1 MDSTNHSIAYKV
13 SHLTVACELMFYCL
27 CQNGIALHALK
38 LLKITKMFEKAHA
51 AVAPTLQLV
60 SLEKYSKFAI
70 RFIMYSCQANTRSIR
85 PRTCTFTSHL
95 TFVAS

>member
-1 MDSTNHSIAYKV
+1 
-13 SHLTVACELMFYCL
+13 
-27 CQNGIALHALK
+27 
-38 LLKITKMFEKAHA
+38 MFEKAHA